1 MDIIRTILG
10 QLLFLVW
17 LALLIRVIL
26 SWVIAFGGRND
37 TILRLNHSI
46 IALTEPMIAPIR
58 RVLPPTG
65 AFDFSVLAAFIL
77 IFILRSAV
85 ASL

>member
-1 MDIIRTILG
+1 MDFIRVIIG
-10 QLLFLVW
+10 QFLFLVW

-26 SWVIAFGGRND
+26 SWVIALGGGRND
-37 TILRLNHSI
+37 AIVRFNRSI

-65 AFDFSVLAAFIL
+65 SFDFSVLAAFIL
-77 IFILRSAV
+77 IGFLRSAI
-85 ASL
+85 